1 MIQRSLLLFAAGALG
16 LQAFA
21 QPTLTQANNA
31 PVPGDLFPI
40 SSSSADSILTSAG
53 ASQLFG
59 CWMLEEA
66 SARDIRYID
75 PTETSSSDLMT
86 DEDVLSTDG
95 GSDTLFWNTDATG
108 LFLVGERTLA
118 TFPYTDA
125 VKELAYPCT
134 FGTTWT
140 DNGSAAYTVAGI
152 NAVRTVS
159 VTGNADA
166 YGNLQLP
173 EGLINNVLR
182 VSVRRTS
189 FDQSAF
195 LNVDRVSHI
204 TYFFVDTVAYPVL
217 KLQMDTVIL
226 NGGAPS
232 VTFANEWMY
241 GPGTVGIGDLSA
253 DDVTFTAY
261 PNPTAELITLPVTVK
276 GAARCDV
283 YDAAGRIVLSRQL
296 TTSATTHQLP
306 VNALPNGLY
315 TARITDQDGLRTT
328 RFQVAR

>member
-1 MIQRSLLLFAAGALG
+1 MIQRSLLLFAASALG
-16 LQAFA
+16 LQSFA

-31 PVPGDLFPI
+31 PVPGDIFSI
-40 SSSSADSILTSAG
+40 SSSAADSILTSAG

-66 SARDIRYID
+66 SARDIKYID
-75 PTETSSSDLMT
+75 PSETTSSDLMT

-108 LFLVGERTLA
+108 LYLVGERTLA

-125 VKELAYPCT
+125 VKELVYPCT

-166 YGNLQLP
+166 YGTLELP
-173 EGLINNVLR
+173 VGPIDNVLR

-189 FDQSAF
+189 LDQSAF
-195 LNVDRVSHI
+195 LNVDRVTHI
-204 TYFFVDTVAYPVL
+204 TYFFVDTVQYPIL

-232 VTFANEWMY
+232 VTYSNEWMY
-241 GPGTVGIGDLSA
+241 GPGTVGLTDLSSNEIA
-253 DDVTFTAY
+253 FAAY
-261 PNPTAELITLPVTVK
+261 PNPVAELLSLPVTVK

-283 YDAAGRIVLSRQL
+283 LDAAGRVVLSRQL
-296 TTSATTHQLP
+296 NASNTLHQIAVNGLP
-306 VNALPNGLY
+306 AGLY
-315 TARITDQDGLRTT
+315 TARITDQQGLHTA

>member
-1 MIQRSLLLFAAGALG
+1 MIQRSLLLLATSALG
-16 LQAFA
+16 LQSFA
-21 QPTLTQANNA
+21 QPTLNQANNA

-40 SSSSADSILTSAG
+40 SSSAADSILTSAG

-66 SARDIRYID
+66 SVRDIKYID
-75 PTETSSSDLMT
+75 PSETSSSSLMT

-95 GSDTLFWNTDATG
+95 GSDTLFWNSDATG

-125 VKELAYPCT
+125 VKELVYPCT

-152 NAVRTVS
+152 NAVRTVT
-159 VTGNADA
+159 VNGNADA
-166 YGNLQLP
+166 YGTLELP
-173 EGLINNVLR
+173 EGPINNVLR

-189 FDQSAF
+189 LDQSAF
-195 LNVDRVSHI
+195 LNVDRVTHI
-204 TYFFVDTVAYPVL
+204 TYFFVDTVHYPIL

-232 VTFANEWMY
+232 ITYSNEWMY
-241 GPGTVGIGDLSA
+241 GPGTVGLSELSA
-253 DDVTFTAY
+253 DDVTFVAY
-261 PNPTAELITLPVTVK
+261 PNPAAELITLPVTVK

-283 YDAAGRIVLSRQL
+283 LDAAGRVVLSRQL
-296 TTSATTHQLP
+296 STSSTMHQLA
-306 VNALPNGLY
+306 VNGLPAGLY
-315 TARITDQDGLRTT
+315 IARITDQEGQHTT